1 MVMVKRIRKSELDE
15 TWMIYARAEID
26 GIEHQGPVQ
35 KLEKFHPLNIEPHFQ
50 TLAPY
55 IVIQYMYFMTDIT
68 YGTAEE
74 ISLKLA
80 KLIEGFTNLK
90 TVTLDED
97 GMVFLTNVKELLLKT
112 LPTLPW
118 KEPSG
123 NGMEQFPT
131 DVKVELID
139 GVGNV
144 YELQTNWDDVKAAF
158 KICNI
163 AK

>member
-15 TWMIYARAEID
+15 TWMIFTRAKMD
-26 GIEHQGPVQ
+26 GIEYQGPIQ

-55 IVIQYMYFMTDIT
+55 IVIQYLYFMTTIT

-74 ISLKLA
+74 MALKLA
-80 KLIEGFTNLK
+80 KCIDGFTNLK

-97 GMVFLTNVKELLLKT
+97 GIAYLTSVKELLLKT
-112 LPTLPW
+112 LPW
-118 KEPSG
+118 KESCE

-131 DVKVELID
+131 DVKVELVD

-144 YELQTNWDDVKAAF
+144 YELQTNWDDAKAAF

>member
-15 TWMIYARAEID
+15 TWMIYTRTKID
-26 GIEHQGPVQ
+26 GVEYQGPVQ

-90 TVTLDED
+90 TLEFDTD
-97 GMVFLTNVKELLLKT
+97 GNCFLTNVKELLLKT
-112 LPTLPW
+112 LPW
-118 KEPSG
+118 KKSQE

-131 DVKVELID
+131 DVTVELVD
-139 GVGNV
+139 GVGNI
-144 YELQTNWDDVKAAF
+144 YELQTNWDDVKASF

>member
-15 TWMIYARAEID
+15 TWTIYTRAEID
-26 GIEHQGPVQ
+26 GIEYQGPVQ
-35 KLEKFHPLNIEPHFQ
+35 RLEKFHPLNIEPHFQ
-50 TLAPY
+50 MLAPY
-55 IVIQYMYFMTDIT
+55 IVIQYMYFMTTIT

-97 GMVFLTNVKELLLKT
+97 GMVFLTNVKDLLLRT
-112 LPTLPW
+112 LLW
-118 KEPSG
+118 KESSET
-123 NGMEQFPT
+123 GMEQFPT
-131 DVKVELID
+131 DVTVELID

>member
-15 TWMIYARAEID
+15 TWTIYTRAEID
-26 GIEHQGPVQ
+26 GIEYQGPVQ
-35 KLEKFHPLNIEPHFQ
+35 RLEKFHPLNIEPHFQ
-50 TLAPY
+50 MLAPY
-55 IVIQYMYFMTDIT
+55 IVIQYMYFMTTIT

-97 GMVFLTNVKELLLKT
+97 GMVFLTNVKDLLLR
-112 LPTLPW
+112 TLPW
-118 KEPSG
+118 KESSET
-123 NGMEQFPT
+123 GMEQFPT

-139 GVGNV
+139 GVGNI

>member
-15 TWMIYARAEID
+15 TWMIYTRTKID
-26 GIEHQGPVQ
+26 GVEYQGPVQ

-55 IVIQYMYFMTDIT
+55 IVIQYIYFMTDIT

-112 LPTLPW
+112 LPC
-118 KEPSG
+118 KESRET
-123 NGMEQFPT
+123 GMEQFPT
-131 DVKVELID
+131 DVTVELMD
-139 GVGNV
+139 RVGNI
-144 YELQTNWDDVKAAF
+144 YELQTNWDDVKAAL
-158 KICNI
+158 KICKI

>member
-15 TWMIYARAEID
+15 TWIIYTRTKID
-26 GIEHQGPVQ
+26 GVEYQGPVQ

-97 GMVFLTNVKELLLKT
+97 GMVFLTNVKDLLLR
-112 LPTLPW
+112 TLPW
-118 KEPSG
+118 KESSET
-123 NGMEQFPT
+123 GMEQFPT
-131 DVKVELID
+131 DVTVELID
-139 GVGNV
+139 GVGNI